1 MRCPDCQ
8 EFHNRSTRVCPFY
21 PEDYEDE
28 YEQDE
33 PTPDQLDAWIEHVY
47 GSK

>member
-8 EFHNRSTRVCPFY
+8 EFHNLSTRVCPFY
-21 PEDYEDE
+21 PEDYEEE
-28 YEQDE
+28 YDE
-33 PTPDQLDAWIEHVY
+33 PTSDQIDSWIEHVY

>member
-8 EFHNRSTRVCPFY
+8 EFHSASTRVCPDY
-21 PEDYEDE
+21 REDYEDDE

-33 PTPDQLDAWIEHVY
+33 PTVEQMDSWMEKY
-47 GSK
+47 GR